1 MNVYCPFCNGAGSF
15 RAILFVISGHAK
27 EKIGVHFE
35 PFVPE
40 GGNILVHGKSK
51 VRYPH
56 NSTSVA
62 DPQSALLSM
71 WIRIRIQG
79 LYRQKF
85 YGWKKSYFIDH
96 IGGIHLTL
104 CLS

>member
-1 MNVYCPFCNGAGSF
+1 MPLYNKYFMTKNCGWTVDKIFFCKKYNVIPSQNVTVNVYCPSCNGAGSF

-51 VRYPH
+51 V
-56 NSTSVA
+56 
-62 DPQSALLSM
+62 
-71 WIRIRIQG
+71 I
-79 LYRQKF
+79 
-85 YGWKKSYFIDH
+85 
-96 IGGIHLTL
+96 
-104 CLS
+104 